1 MNQQKLIAKML
12 AAVNDNDYASAKKH
26 MQAVVEM
33 KLQDK
38 IAKADA
44 KLSNQKAKP
53 ELKSK

>member
-1 MNQQKLIAKML
+1 ML